1 MSAALFWFRDV
12 THAMVR
18 AQHATDMTELN
29 AGIAPVGLTVTT
41 RDDGRY
47 SPVQSRWA
55 GMVIRRGET
64 VLTAVSVDELSA
76 AKVAAY
82 NELLTMQQ
90 DALNRIGNEVQ
101 P

>member
-29 AGIAPVGLTVTT
+29 AGIAPVALSISAI
-41 RDDGRY
+41 DGGAQAG
-47 SPVQSRWA
+47 QSRWTA
-55 GMVIRRGET
+55 T
-64 VLTAVSVDELSA
+64 VVCGDMFVQCAVNTDELSA
-76 AKVAAY
+76 AKLAAY
-82 NELLTMQQ
+82 NVLLGMQQ
-90 DALNRIGNEVQ
+90 DALNAIGNEVQ